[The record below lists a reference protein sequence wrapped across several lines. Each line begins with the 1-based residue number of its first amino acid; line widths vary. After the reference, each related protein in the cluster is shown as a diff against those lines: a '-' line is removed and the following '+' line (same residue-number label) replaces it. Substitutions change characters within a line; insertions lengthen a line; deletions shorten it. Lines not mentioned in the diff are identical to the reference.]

1 MKITRARRLWWALMH
16 DEPRDW
22 LAREEV
28 AAAIPVAVGLVT
40 VFMLVLRE
48 LGEL

>member
-28 AAAIPVAVGLVT
+28 AIGLPVAVGLFT
-40 VFMLVLRE
+40 
-48 LGEL
+48 LGMWVAWKLWG